1 MDCTLCD
8 HKQFKECLIFE
19 NEHFCLITSPNQ
31 IEEGSVLLF
40 PQQHKSC
47 FGDLDQSEITLLDE
61 IIVCAVSTIS
71 EEYQPPVI
79 FEYGNIGT
87 AIEHAH
93 LHIIPVKPGI
103 DLYHHIKKDFQIWA
117 RIHSFFGLRA
127 IRWRFNNYVFYQNA
141 KGVMTAFIPV
151 SSHIVGQKGYPVL
164 LPKTSQSPD
173 TTFPRIGP
181 LYLQTT
187 LAEAIGTP
195 ENANLQI
202 INPELSRARQI
213 YTHDRLKKY
222 FIDTK

>member
-1 MDCTLCD
+1 MMAPD
-8 HKQFKECLIFE
+8 
-19 NEHFCLITSPNQ
+19 Q
-31 IEEGSVLLF
+31 IEEGYILLF

-47 FGDLDQSEITLLDE
+47 FGDLNQSEIKLADE
-61 IIVCAVSTIS
+61 ITLRAISAIS
-71 EEYQPPVI
+71 EEYQPPI
-79 FEYGNIGT
+79 IYEYGDIGT
-87 AIEHAH
+87 TIEHAH

-103 DLYHHIKKDFQIWA
+103 DLYHRIKKDFQIWA

-181 LYLQTT
+181 LYLQTA

-195 ENANLQI
+195 ENVNLHTA
-202 INPELSRARQI
+202 NPELNNMRQI
-213 YTHDRLKKY
+213 STRDRLKKY
-222 FIDTK
+222 FS